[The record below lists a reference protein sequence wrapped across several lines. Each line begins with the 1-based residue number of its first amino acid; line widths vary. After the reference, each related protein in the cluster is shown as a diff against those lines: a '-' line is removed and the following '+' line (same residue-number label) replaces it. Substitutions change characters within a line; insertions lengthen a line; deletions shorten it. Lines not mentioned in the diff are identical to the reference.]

1 MPIFTKLLPF
11 LAVVILS
18 SCGGGG
24 GTPLKLTVNSFTEFK
39 LPENSSG
46 SWVLEASS
54 NKSYPITSS
63 ISGGPDATYFSLSGE
78 KLVFEGTSN
87 YEVPSD
93 ANKDNVFEVYVTYAS
108 RDVTATQTISIRV
121 TDVAEAPVITTLAIS
136 DVMENSI
143 AIATIEAADEDRNTS
158 LTYSLVDSAGAQD
171 ENLLII
177 DSASGA
183 IAFLVAS
190 NFEAP
195 LDLNSDN
202 TINFS
207 VLVSDGALSAQADY
221 SFAVI
226 NENESPVIST
236 TSIADQAEGV
246 TSVMTI
252 AASDPDAGTTLLY
265 SLVASEGLKDEGLLS
280 IDSSSG
286 AIAFVSAP
294 NFEVPGD
301 VGANNTIE
309 FSVKVSDGSLS
320 STQDF
325 SFAITN
331 VNEAPVLS
339 AATFSIAEQSTAVG
353 TISASDP
360 DGSTSLTYS
369 LASGSDAI
377 DDGLLSIN
385 SSTGVV
391 SFLAAPNYESP
402 GDQGLNNVYN
412 FTVNVSD
419 GSIVTSKAYS
429 VSVGNVNEAP
439 VLSAATFSIAEQS
452 TAVGTISASD
462 PDGSTSLTYSLASG
476 SDAIDDGLLS
486 INSST
491 GVVSFLAAP
500 NYESPGDQ
508 GLNNVY
514 NFTVNV
520 SDGSIVTSKAY
531 SVSVGNVNEAPVF
544 SIASAQNIL
553 ENSGSTIVVTASD
566 PDTSSLTYSLSGSDA
581 SKFSIS
587 SNGVLSFVSTPD
599 YEAPSDYGSN
609 NVFDLSV
616 SVTDGAYSSSVTL
629 VITLTDDVSDNFG
642 IALPRNVALAE
653 LQPESE

>member
-171 ENLLII
+171 EDLLTI

-325 SFAITN
+325 SFTITN

-439 VLSAATFSIAEQS
+439 VLSAAT
-452 TAVGTISASD
+452 
-462 PDGSTSLTYSLASG
+462 
-476 SDAIDDGLLS
+476 
-486 INSST
+486 
-491 GVVSFLAAP
+491 
-500 NYESPGDQ
+500 
-508 GLNNVY
+508 
-514 NFTVNV
+514 
-520 SDGSIVTSKAY
+520 
-531 SVSVGNVNEAPVF
+531 
-544 SIASAQNIL
+544 AQNIV
-553 ENSGSTIVVTASD
+553 ENSSSTIVVTASD